1 MTSENLIIGYESALD
16 YWRSVRAACRQP
28 DLEPTSGKV
37 IGAMPLTLS
46 QKARRATATCCTEAP
61 LQIVV
66 PDKQHRHNCADIS
79 DRVFRG
85 PLGARQ
91 LLGIGD
97 CVSVCSIEVVF
108 TQLGSTW
115 EQLDLSLL
123 AYELCGTYG
132 ITPAN
137 GDSFQT
143 DLQPLTSKSA
153 LSEYAAA
160 AKALGVVGASRA
172 LKALES
178 VTEGSASPRESE
190 IGLFFAAGR
199 RLGGAGTAGFVMNP
213 RLKAPAGYLSLGSAR
228 TIVPDFLWEEFKL
241 IVEYDSNAYH
251 LTPQQKDRDELRR
264 RAFERMGYRVL
275 TLTNDT
281 LLDDEKLNDFV
292 ADMEAALHLRRK
304 PLTEITKEKR
314 SELRRRLFGRGRASA
329 TVS

>member
-1 MTSENLIIGYESALD
+1 MPSENLVIGYESALD
-16 YWRSVRAACRQP
+16 YWRSVRASCREP

-37 IGAMPLTLS
+37 IGALPLTLS
-46 QKARRATATCCTEAP
+46 KRMRRAAAMCCTETP

-66 PDKQHRHNCADIS
+66 PDKRHRHNCAEIN

-85 PLGARQ
+85 PLGPRQ

-97 CVSVCSIEVVF
+97 CISVCSIEVVF

-115 EQLDLSLL
+115 EQLDFSLL

-132 ITPAN
+132 VTPAN
-137 GDSFQT
+137 GDGFQP

-153 LSEYAAA
+153 LGEYAAA
-160 AKALGVVGASRA
+160 AKALGIAGANRA

-178 VTEGSASPRESE
+178 VTECSASPRESE

-199 RLGGAGTAGFVMNP
+199 RTGGAGTAGFVMNP
-213 RLKAPAGYLSLGSAR
+213 RLKVPAGYVSLGSER

-275 TLTNDT
+275 TLTNET

-304 PLTEITKEKR
+304 PLTKTAKQKR
-314 SELRRRLFGRGRASA
+314 SELRRRLFGKGRASA
-329 TVS
+329 IIS

>member
-1 MTSENLIIGYESALD
+1 MPSENLVIGYESALD
-16 YWRSVRAACRQP
+16 YWRSVRASCREP

-37 IGAMPLTLS
+37 IGALPLTLS
-46 QKARRATATCCTEAP
+46 KRMRRAAAMCCTETP

-66 PDKQHRHNCADIS
+66 PDKRHRHNCAEIN

-85 PLGARQ
+85 PLGPRQ

-97 CVSVCSIEVVF
+97 CISVCSIEVVF

-132 ITPAN
+132 VTPAN
-137 GDSFQT
+137 GDGFQP

-153 LSEYAAA
+153 LGEYAAA
-160 AKALGVVGASRA
+160 AKALGIAGANRA

-199 RLGGAGTAGFVMNP
+199 RTGGAGAAGFVMNP
-213 RLKAPAGYLSLGSAR
+213 RLKVPAGYVSLGSER

-275 TLTNDT
+275 TLTNET

-292 ADMEAALHLRRK
+292 AEMEAALHLRRK
-304 PLTEITKEKR
+304 PLTKTAKQKR
-314 SELRRRLFGRGRASA
+314 SELRRRLFGKGRASA
-329 TVS
+329 IIS

>member
-46 QKARRATATCCTEAP
+46 QRLRRAAAMCCTETP

-66 PDKQHRHNCADIS
+66 PDKRHRHNCAEIN

-85 PLGARQ
+85 PLGPRQ

-97 CVSVCSIEVVF
+97 CISVCSIEVVF

-115 EQLDLSLL
+115 EPLALSLL

-132 ITPAN
+132 VTPAN
-137 GDSFQT
+137 GDGFQP

-153 LSEYAAA
+153 LGEYAAA
-160 AKALGVVGASRA
+160 AKALGIAGASRA

-178 VTEGSASPRESE
+178 VTMAD
-190 IGLFFAAGR
+190 FFVERAG
-199 RLGGAGTAGFVMNP
+199 
-213 RLKAPAGYLSLGSAR
+213 
-228 TIVPDFLWEEFKL
+228 
-241 IVEYDSNAYH
+241 
-251 LTPQQKDRDELRR
+251 
-264 RAFERMGYRVL
+264 
-275 TLTNDT
+275 
-281 LLDDEKLNDFV
+281 
-292 ADMEAALHLRRK
+292 
-304 PLTEITKEKR
+304 
-314 SELRRRLFGRGRASA
+314 
-329 TVS
+329 